1 MKKTAMA
8 AALVLAMLVLA
19 SCVLPYSRTVVN
31 QNLQASGAKV
41 EKTATGLYLL
51 GIWALSDPDPI
62 PVIMYSLA
70 AENGC
75 TKLENADIDYWMTHY
90 FVVGIPKIKITA
102 SCVK

>member
-1 MKKTAMA
+1 MRKWMVPA
-8 AALVLAMLVLA
+8 AALLALCLLA
-19 SCVLPYSRTVVN
+19 SCTMPYSRMVVN

-41 EKTATGLYLL
+41 EKTATGLYIL

-62 PVIMYSLA
+62 PVIMYSMA

-75 TKLENADIDYWMTHY
+75 SKLENADIDYWMTHY

>member
-1 MKKTAMA
+1 MKK
-8 AALVLAMLVLA
+8 ALVVAVVVLLLSMLA
-19 SCVLPYSRTVVN
+19 SCVMPYSRTVVN

-41 EKTATGLYLL
+41 EKTSTGLYIF
-51 GIWALSDPDPI
+51 GVWALSDPDPI

-75 TKLENADIDYWMTHY
+75 TKLENADIDYWMTH
-90 FVVGIPKIKITA
+90 FCVVGIPKIKITA